1 MAESVEQGFLM
12 FVAEH
17 SGLRPDDLEKLF
29 YNGFDNP
36 ESFSMITE
44 EDLRALQ
51 TQEDPL
57 DLFDKVQATMEV
69 YRDYVSANGP
79 YQV

>member
-44 EDLRALQ
+44 EDLRAL
-51 TQEDPL
+51 
-57 DLFDKVQATMEV
+57 
-69 YRDYVSANGP
+69 
-79 YQV
+79 